1 MKTITKTEL
10 KSILAEHKI
19 WVETNRLQGGRANLG
34 GANLYDANL
43 WGANLKNADLE
54 GANLTGA
61 NLTGAN
67 LTGAYLSGA
76 NLTRANLRRAD
87 LSDANLSCADLYCAN
102 LWGANLTR
110 ANLEGAN
117 LYCANL
123 EGANLTDAILTGT
136 ILEKK
141 KEQGTAMIL
150 SEKETAVI
158 LKMRAD
164 KVNKA
169 KIDAR
174 DIVIQVITL
183 VTLELSNNRPSN
195 ADIMRTDDCDEDI
208 GSENLETISLILDL
222 MGLKFQAL
230 TANRRAVNFSYK
242 KLNSL

>member
-19 WVETNRLQGGRANLG
+19 WIETNRVQGIRANLT
-34 GANLYDANL
+34 GADLTGADLKDANL
-43 WGANLKNADLE
+43 WRANLNSADLT
-54 GANLTGA
+54 GADLTGA
-61 NLTGAN
+61 NLTKADLRGAN
-67 LTGAYLSGA
+67 
-76 NLTRANLRRAD
+76 
-87 LSDANLSCADLYCAN
+87 
-102 LWGANLTR
+102 
-110 ANLEGAN
+110 
-117 LYCANL
+117 
-123 EGANLTDAILTGT
+123 LTGT

-150 SEKETAVI
+150 SEEETAAI

-174 DIVIQVITL
+174 DIVIEVITL
-183 VTLELSNNRPSN
+183 VTIELSNNQPSN

-222 MGLKFQAL
+222 MGVKFQAL
-230 TANRRAVNFSYK
+230 TANRRAINFSYK

>member
-1 MKTITKTEL
+1 MKKITATEL
-10 KSILAEHKI
+10 KNILEQHQLFLDGK
-19 WVETNRLQGGRANLG
+19 GGVC
-34 GANLYDANL
+34 
-43 WGANLKNADLE
+43 ADLTD
-54 GANLTGA
+54 ADLTCA

-67 LTGAYLSGA
+67 LTGAYLKGATLTFSNLRGA
-76 NLTRANLRRAD
+76 NLRGANLRGAD
-87 LSDANLSCADLYCAN
+87 LRGADLTDANL
-102 LWGANLTR
+102 R
-110 ANLEGAN
+110 GAN
-117 LYCANL
+117 LYRANL
-123 EGANLTDAILTGT
+123 HYANLTGADLTGT
-136 ILEKK
+136 ILDKK
-141 KEQGTAMIL
+141 KEQGTTMIL

-164 KVNKA
+164 KVNQA

-183 VTLELSNNRPSN
+183 VTIELSNNRPSN

-230 TANRRAVNFSYK
+230 TANRRAINFSYK